1 MINDLGESLSEQYSS
16 AALDFLSL
24 HQKNLLLSKS
34 NIAGKFTV
42 KLDRHHF

>member
-16 AALDFLSL
+16 AALD
-24 HQKNLLLSKS
+24 LLLSKS